1 MTHLQHCFALQ
12 HLGNGNVHSYLFTF
26 PKWFASDCIQ
36 LKKLPYFIGIHIM
49 RRLAHMMF
57 TRLYPMGTE
66 GESFTAL
73 LEGFVQFMEYRV
85 EI

>member
-1 MTHLQHCFALQ
+1 MVMYIPTCLLFL
-12 HLGNGNVHSYLFTF
+12 NGLLVIAFN
-26 PKWFASDCIQ
+26 
-36 LKKLPYFIGIHIM
+36 LKNFLILYIGIHIM

-85 EI
+85 EICDIG

>member
-1 MTHLQHCFALQ
+1 MVMYIPTCLLFLNGLLAIAL
-12 HLGNGNVHSYLFTF
+12 
-26 PKWFASDCIQ
+26 K
-36 LKKLPYFIGIHIM
+36 LKNFLILYIGIHIM